1 MSERERAV
9 GRAVAIVLVLALAVA
24 PIAPFVI
31 APSSAQSAPSGMV
44 GVSDS
49 QISDIRAEQ
58 GAGGLEASELTV
70 YTSEHAETTSVSIVT
85 AEQADEIAAG
95 TALPDVANQRVCST
109 PAGDKNPNADCE
121 TTPSL
126 VISDEEH
133 SAGREV
139 AVRADPLEDALGYT
153 PSFLTVRNSES
164 GEEWQYPTRI
174 EDGWLI
180 VDVEHFSSNTV
191 EFQGT
196 AEIDAT
202 ATDGSQ
208 FTYGLEATDSVENFT
223 IDVTGQIAT
232 QSETATLS
240 GASDGDTVSYDI
252 GGNIAPGGPS
262 ATDEPTVTFEGNAG
276 DPDMAFTDSNSNL
289 KFVDADGNVGDT
301 GVTADDVG
309 GVADFDDDG
318 DQEIAFV
325 GSNGVE
331 FVDASGS
338 TTTMD
343 TAANDIGGVGDP
355 DEDGDPEVAY
365 MDGTNLQFVDGAGN
379 IDDLGR
385 SVNGVGGIGDV
396 DDDGSPEIVAEG
408 YTYDYLTYYQPDG
421 TEDASFDTTPLYDAG
436 TVGDIDGDGA
446 VEAMYKNQN
455 NNLGYADANGQ
466 EGTLASGIDF
476 VGGAGDIDGDGEV
489 EVSYDA
495 TGLKYVD
502 GSGSVESTG
511 LDITRAGG
519 IADIDGDV
527 TTDPAV
533 DIDGDGTDETSVSGE
548 VSGGE
553 TVTKEIASLSRS
565 DSSATVS
572 VSGGSVDV
580 SIEYDERTETVD
592 PAVSVNGNTV
602 DHTGTLAEGD
612 TVSLSTDA
620 SWLSDSNTVDV
631 SMSAPA
637 SGPAPKVGLDYDH
650 TATDQIST
658 SYQATKFEERYNVS
672 RTFADET
679 ADVQVTIPFDS
690 SRMVSIGSVEYSVDG
705 GSWQSVPDEHYA
717 LDGTTLTANLS
728 DANGGAF
735 PSGSTIEVNA
745 RGRKIQVDNGD
756 VTVTDPSGIDE
767 ELDTEIRVDDRAP
780 DFRMDVGPTESGD
793 RVHYADS
800 NEYPTEDYSI
810 IKGDGTQYV
819 YLPNAGN
826 GDRFRMRHLETQVS
840 INDTG
845 DVRLEVL
852 EAGEEPE
859 IDVSPGP
866 GGEGDEVTVRYY
878 QTETGLKYVL
888 SSIQDKIVIDSDVA
902 ESPAIFT
909 TTDSEDTWTILEE
922 AAGTASSSTG
932 GVAQFSQRASG
943 LFSSIPGGGLGLVAI
958 VALAGGGWTLLRRR
972 SPDTAGA
979 VSSTAEST
987 GSGIL
992 GVLERVLGY
1001 VGSLVETLLGNR
1013 NATIALAVGAALVGA
1028 RFGFFQLP
1036 EGTAILLVVASVPI
1050 GSYVVL
1056 RRTGVVSQRVWL
1068 ASTVVATIL
1077 GLEFVAP
1084 GTVQT
1089 AIEQLTSENVA
1100 PLLILAA
1107 AGAVYLWYRSRQ
1119 SDQPR
1124 IVIGSGE
1131 D

>member
-1 MSERERAV
+1 M
-9 GRAVAIVLVLALAVA
+9 VLVLALAVA

-196 AEIDAT
+196 AEIDASD

-208 FTYGLEATDSVENFT
+208 FSYELGSTDSVDNLT
-223 IDVTGQIAT
+223 VDLTGKVAT
-232 QSETATLS
+232 HSKTTS
-240 GASDGDTVSYDI
+240 GTNLESSDSVSLDI
-252 GGNIAPGGPS
+252 GGNMDPAGPS
-262 ATDEPTVTFEGNAG
+262 TNGEPV
-276 DPDMAFTDSNSNL
+276 
-289 KFVDADGNVGDT
+289 
-301 GVTADDVG
+301 
-309 GVADFDDDG
+309 
-318 DQEIAFV
+318 
-325 GSNGVE
+325 VE
-331 FVDASGS
+331 FNPVVDESKDIVSNRAGLELISSSG
-338 TTTMD
+338 
-343 TAANDIGGVGDP
+343 
-355 DEDGDPEVAY
+355 EV
-365 MDGTNLQFVDGAGN
+365 T
-379 IDDLGR
+379 DLGV
-385 SVNGVGGIGDV
+385 S
-396 DDDGSPEIVAEG
+396 A
-408 YTYDYLTYYQPDG
+408 
-421 TEDASFDTTPLYDAG
+421 
-436 TVGDIDGDGA
+436 DI
-446 VEAMYKNQN
+446 
-455 NNLGYADANGQ
+455 
-466 EGTLASGIDF
+466 
-476 VGGAGDIDGDGEV
+476 VGGAGDIDGDGAPEIAYKNSNGNAAYSDKDGNTNDLG
-489 EVSYDA
+489 VSIDGIGGVGDFDGDGVDEIAY
-495 TGLKYVD
+495 TEPSNRELEYVD
-502 GSGSVESTG
+502 SDGTTTNLGGDGFYMGPS
-511 LDITRAGG
+511 AG
-519 IADIDGDV
+519 
-527 TTDPAV
+527 
-533 DIDGDGTDETSVSGE
+533 DIDGDGTDEIAYGTGGSSLKYIDSSGSITSLGPSSIGLV
-548 VSGGE
+548 GGVGDIDGDGDE
-553 TVTKEIASLSRS
+553 DVFYADGNYNPSYVDDDGNTKEIASGDAGELGGVGDVDGDGTVEAVYERASDDQTIYVDSSGNIGETGVNSNALGGTAQFSDPTTDPAIDIDGDGTDEASVLGELSSTTTREIPSLSLS
-565 DSSATVS
+565 DSSADVS
-572 VSGGSVDV
+572 LSAGKVDV
-580 SIEYDERTETVD
+580 TIQYTEQTETVD
-592 PAVSVNGNTV
+592 PAVEINGNS
-602 DHTGTLAEGD
+602 D
-612 TVSLSTDA
+612 SLSGRLVEGSTESLSVDS
-620 SWLSDSNTVDV
+620 SWLVDGTNRV
-631 SMSAPA
+631 NISMSAPA
-637 SGPAPKVGLDYDH
+637 SGPDPKVGLDYDH
-650 TATDQIST
+650 TATDQIET

-690 SRMVSIGSVEYSVDG
+690 SGMVAVGSVDYSVDG

-717 LDGTTLTANLS
+717 FDGTTLTANVS

-745 RGRKIQVDNGD
+745 RGRKIHVDNGD
-756 VTVTDPSGIDE
+756 VTVTDPSGIGE
-767 ELDTEIRVDDRAP
+767 KLDTEIRVDDRAP

-800 NEYPTEDYSI
+800 NEYPTEDYSV

-852 EAGEEPE
+852 EAGEQPE

-866 GGEGDEVTVRYY
+866 GGQGDEVTVKYY

-922 AAGTASSSTG
+922 AAGTVSGSTA